1 MRNCVFILSFFLLH
15 MMNVYAIVAVMPA
28 DSIGQL
34 PQGAVPF
41 SIYRGNIILDGAL
54 NDSIQIKAL
63 FDTGAWG
70 IAVPAKYKT
79 SEEPKSNVWPPKD
92 REHLRIGNWE
102 QDMIA
107 TYTTGEGQFLQWFKG
122 ECVLLGW
129 DFFDRKILEISYK
142 KQYIRILEQ
151 SDLHTLSGYDCV
163 SFRERGKRLLIPVT
177 MIVQGKK
184 IEGDCWI
191 DTGLNG
197 TLFLTHNIPAL
208 YNLDVS
214 KSRSGRAKGLEQKS
228 STLNILQSDTIRI
241 GNNHIAGRE
250 VLFTDEAWS
259 VFKEND
265 MYIGLI
271 GNQFFYGFSV
281 IFDFE
286 KKKLYLKPEEE

>member
-1 MRNCVFILSFFLLH
+1 MRNIIFILSFFLLH
-15 MMNVYAIVAVMPA
+15 IMNIYAAGSVIPA
-28 DSIGQL
+28 DSIAQL
-34 PQGAVPF
+34 PQGAVSF
-41 SIYRGNIILDGAL
+41 STYRGNIILDGVL
-54 NDSIQIKAL
+54 NDSVHIKAL

-70 IAVPAKYKT
+70 VAVPAKYKT
-79 SEEPKSNVWPPKD
+79 SKEPESDVWPPRD
-92 REHLRIGNWE
+92 RERLRIGDWE
-102 QDMIA
+102 QDVIA
-107 TYTTGEGQFLQWFKG
+107 TYTTGESQFLQWFKG

-129 DFFDRKILEISYK
+129 DFFDGKILEISYK
-142 KQYIRILEQ
+142 KQYIRELEQ

-177 MIVQGKK
+177 ISVQGKK

-197 TLFLTHNIPAL
+197 TMFLTHNIPTL

-228 STLNILQSDTIRI
+228 STLNVLQSDTISI
-241 GNNHIAGRE
+241 GNNYIAGRE
-250 VLFTDEAWS
+250 ILYTDEAWS

-271 GNQFFYGFSV
+271 GNQFFHDFSV
-281 IFDFE
+281 IFDFD
-286 KKKLYLKPEEE
+286 KKKLYLKPEGQ